1 MRVGSKPELDA
12 LATLLNLIFFF
23 ILIILSIDLILIKL
37 FNYRF
42 QSNHQKH
49 HRDQQNE
56 RIDRDMQ
63 RNRSQN
69 SPVNNSS
76 NGGAVNNINNRAA
89 GFSRQRDTRD
99 DDYARFELNMM
110 CHNHHHVL
118 LDLVELGSVCLFLLE
133 IKIAPLPKA
142 VTKIW
147 ELRFFQATFIG
158 NKRKI
163 QIKEL
168 SSCLIPC
175 HNDYMYLATGDVI
188 DSPLTPTPSKGIK
201 G

>member
-1 MRVGSKPELDA
+1 M
-12 LATLLNLIFFF
+12 
-23 ILIILSIDLILIKL
+23 SIDLILIQL

-42 QSNHQKH
+42 QNNHQKH
-49 HRDQQNE
+49 HRDQQND

-110 CHNHHHVL
+110 CHNHHNVL
-118 LDLVELGSVCLFLLE
+118 LDRVERGSVCLFLFE
-133 IKIAPLPKA
+133 IQIAPLPKA
-142 VTKIW
+142 VTKIR
-147 ELRFFQATFIG
+147 ELGSFQATFIR
-158 NKRKI
+158 NKRNYK
-163 QIKEL
+163 
-168 SSCLIPC
+168 
-175 HNDYMYLATGDVI
+175 
-188 DSPLTPTPSKGIK
+188 
-201 G
+201 

>member
-1 MRVGSKPELDA
+1 MPW
-12 LATLLNLIFFF
+12 LLCLIYFFF
-23 ILIILSIDLILIKL
+23 FFMILSIDLILIKL
-37 FNYRF
+37 FNFRF

-49 HRDQQNE
+49 HRDQQND
-56 RIDRDMQ
+56 RIDRDIQ

-76 NGGAVNNINNRAA
+76 NGGAVNNINNRTS

-99 DDYARFELNMM
+99 DDYARFEPNTM
-110 CHNHHHVL
+110 CHNHHNVL

-142 VTKIW
+142 VTKIQ
-147 ELRFFQATFIG
+147 ELGFFQVTVIG

-175 HNDYMYLATGDVI
+175 HNDYMYPATGDVI
-188 DSPLTPTPSKGIK
+188 DSPLTPTPSKGFK